1 MAGLFDSLT
10 SALGPAKSAGTPG
23 VPSRLYFPEALI
35 SYDYWMSFSFYS
47 YKRPVFGQ
55 SMKLKD
61 TGAIRLPLPNSM
73 VDDQGVQYSPEEAGM
88 VAGSA
93 LNQFAMSGG
102 SGAGAA
108 SAAGT
113 LAAGLAGATV
123 ANKLGLTNVL
133 SEKNIGL
140 AAQFSGVAVN
150 PFLTVLFK
158 TPQFKKHTF
167 TWRLSPTNAKE
178 SQTLNNIITAL
189 RYNQLPDT
197 TGALGGALLTY
208 PNIVQLSVSNGGI
221 SPRSPFLFTFK
232 PAVIDNLS
240 INFTPSNQPS
250 FFGSTGN
257 PTEVE
262 IRISLLEIEFFLQ
275 RDYGNGGHGGLLRTL
290 ADHLTPPS
298 IDVKPAEVQP
308 SVAQTFQTTGE
319 RLPITPRT
327 LTRSIGPNAADLA
340 QPPR

>member
-1 MAGLFDSLT
+1 MPGLFDNLT
-10 SALGPAKSAGTPG
+10 SALSDAKTISTPG
-23 VPSRLYFPEALI
+23 VPSRMHFPDALV
-35 SYDYWMSFSFYS
+35 SYPYWMSFSFYA

-55 SMKLKD
+55 SMKLQN
-61 TGAIRLPLPNSM
+61 TNAIRLPLPNSM
-73 VDDQGVQYSPEEAGM
+73 VDEQGVTYVPEEAGL

-102 SGAGAA
+102 SAGGAGN
-108 SAAGT
+108 AAGT
-113 LAAGLAGATV
+113 LLAGAAGATV
-123 ANKLGLTNVL
+123 ANKLGLSGVL
-133 SEKNIGL
+133 NEKNVNL

-150 PFLTVLFK
+150 PFLTVMFK

-167 TWRLSPTNAKE
+167 TWRFSPTNAKE

-197 TGALGGALLTY
+197 TGAMGGALLTY

-221 SPRSPFLFTFK
+221 SPQSPFLFTFK

-250 FFGSTGN
+250 FFGSTRA

-275 RDYGNGGHGGLLRTL
+275 RDYGFGGHGGELKTL
-290 ADHLTPPS
+290 ADATVNRDLTPPPQ
-298 IDVKPAEVQP
+298 VPEVQRIIERQQ
-308 SVAQTFQTTGE
+308 QTGVGNGDGMVF
-319 RLPITPRT
+319 
-327 LTRSIGPNAADLA
+327 GPGGL
-340 QPPR
+340 

>member
-1 MAGLFDSLT
+1 M
-10 SALGPAKSAGTPG
+10 
-23 VPSRLYFPEALI
+23 YFPEALV

-55 SMKLKD
+55 SMVLTD

-73 VDDQGVQYSPEEAGM
+73 VDDQNVQYSPEEAGT

-93 LNQFAMSGG
+93 LNQFAMTGNGTGLASALGTG
-102 SGAGAA
+102 AVGAAAGFGLSKLGQAGPVGQALAGAA
-108 SAAGT
+108 NAKNAALLGQ
-113 LAAGLAGATV
+113 LA
-123 ANKLGLTNVL
+123 
-133 SEKNIGL
+133 
-140 AAQFSGVAVN
+140 GVAVN

-158 TPQFKKHTF
+158 SPQFKKHTF

-178 SQTLNNIITAL
+178 SQTLNNIITTL

-208 PNIVQLSVSNGGI
+208 PNIVKLSVSNGGI

-232 PAVIDNLS
+232 PAVIENLS

-250 FFGSTGN
+250 FFGSTKA

-262 IRISLLEIEFFLQ
+262 IRITFLEIEFFLQ
-275 RDYGNGGHGGLLRTL
+275 RDYGTGGTGGELKALYDSSVTTADVQREIDRQQQTGTGDPEGRVYGPGGL
-290 ADHLTPPS
+290 S
-298 IDVKPAEVQP
+298 
-308 SVAQTFQTTGE
+308 G
-319 RLPITPRT
+319 
-327 LTRSIGPNAADLA
+327 
-340 QPPR
+340 